1 VENTMVDPRI
11 LEKGLQMKLR
21 KQLIILF
28 LCVLNF
34 KLISKFLQRRG
45 WERRG
50 VPTPDYVRS
59 FLLMKK

>member
-11 LEKGLQMKLR
+11 LEKGFQMKLR

-50 VPTPDYVRS
+50 VPTPD
-59 FLLMKK
+59 